1 MNKLSVVI
9 ITKNSEK
16 YIKDAVKSAS
26 FADEVLVLDSGSDD
40 NTCEIAKKLGARIEY
55 QKWLGFGKQKQKA
68 VDLSKNEWVF
78 VLDSDERITD
88 ELKNE
93 IINELKNPKFDA
105 YFVARLNNFWGRDIK
120 YLGLYTDY
128 SIRLFNKT
136 KAKFN
141 ERDVH
146 ESVVCNSKKG
156 YLKNHLKHLAYES
169 IEEFIQK
176 QNRYSS
182 IGAKKNKLKAIFAPF
197 WTFFKLFFLKL
208 GFLEGWD
215 GFIIAR
221 LYSEYTFWKYI
232 KDKNENIN
240 N

>member
-1 MNKLSVVI
+1 M
-9 ITKNSEK
+9 
-16 YIKDAVKSAS
+16 Y
-26 FADEVLVLDSGSDD
+26 
-40 NTCEIAKKLGARIEY
+40 
-55 QKWLGFGKQKQKA
+55 
-68 VDLSKNEWVF
+68 
-78 VLDSDERITD
+78 
-88 ELKNE
+88 
-93 IINELKNPKFDA
+93 P
-105 YFVARLNNFWGRDIK
+105 
-120 YLGLYTDY
+120 DY

-146 ESVVCNSKKG
+146 ESVVCNCKKG

-182 IGAKKNKLKAIFAPF
+182 IGAKKNRFKAIFSPF

-221 LYSEYTFWKYI
+221 LYAEYTFWKYI
-232 KDKNENIN
+232 KDKK
-240 N
+240 